1 MTVAIESY
9 FFKFIIFLE
18 YDIMKQ
24 KIMFEERKVRE
35 KEQQIKLSGHRFVT
49 FGNNLLDCT
58 HEVNHHLSRKE
69 NVSKQDLLLEDHF
82 T

>member
-35 KEQQIKLSGHRFVT
+35 KEQQIKFSGHRFVT
-49 FGNNLLDCT
+49 LGNNLLDCAD
-58 HEVNHHLSRKE
+58 EVNHHLSRKE
-69 NVSKQDLLLEDHF
+69 DVSKQDLLLEDHF